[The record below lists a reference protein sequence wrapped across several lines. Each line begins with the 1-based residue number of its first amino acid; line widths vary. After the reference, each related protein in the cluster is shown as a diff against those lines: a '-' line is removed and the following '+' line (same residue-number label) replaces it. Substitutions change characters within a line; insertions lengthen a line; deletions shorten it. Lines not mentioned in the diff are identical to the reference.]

1 MTPSEPQTDSNDN
14 ESGHPTALQPPRRRR
29 PWLLPLFA
37 LLAVL
42 GTSAAVLRFLIPT
55 ARTPQTTTATQP
67 EVPAVPVKLSTV
79 QSGTVQ
85 ESSDF
90 VASLQSRRSET
101 LSSKIQGKITQIF
114 IKPGQTIKEG
124 APILQIEPPPQPVAL
139 PSPTVNTAALTAQ
152 SQLDIAR
159 SQLSSL
165 EAERAGILAQINSD
179 QQVFDRYN
187 TLASQGAVSRQTKDV
202 YANRLT
208 AAKTNLKVIQSK
220 IQTQQAAVAQAQ
232 KVIQQTQTP
241 VVKQTPQPAQTY
253 RINAPFTGVVSEVPL
268 KVGDLVNTSAQLLTI
283 TQNNPLEVHI
293 IVPIERAAKVKNG
306 TQVNILNLQGN
317 TIGTSRV
324 FFVAPNPNN
333 AQSALIKA
341 LYNNSNNQ
349 LKADQ
354 FVRARVIW
362 NQRQG
367 ALVPATAVSRVSGG
381 TFVYIAEALPDKSS
395 PSSKYIARQKQ
406 VKLGNVTGNNY
417 QVLEGLQPNDKVVTS
432 GLLNLRDGD
441 TILPKP

>member
-1 MTPSEPQTDSNDN
+1 MTPSEPQTDSNEN
-14 ESGHPTALQPPRRRR
+14 ESGQPTALQPRRTR

-42 GTSAAVLRFLIPT
+42 GTSLAAWRFLLPT
-55 ARTPQTTTATQP
+55 SRTTQTTTTTQTQI
-67 EVPAVPVKLSTV
+67 PAVPVKLSTI
-79 QSGTVQ
+79 QSGTIQ

-139 PSPTVNTAALTAQ
+139 PAPTVNSAALTAQ

-159 SQLSSL
+159 STLASL
-165 EAERAGILAQINSD
+165 EAERTGILAEVNSN

-187 TLASQGAVSRQTKDV
+187 TLASEGAVPRQTKDI
-202 YANRLT
+202 YANRLA
-208 AAKTNLKVIQSK
+208 AAKTNLKVIQSR

-232 KVIQQTQTP
+232 KVIQQAQTP
-241 VVKQTPQPAQTY
+241 AVKPTPQPTPTNY
-253 RINAPFTGVVSEVPL
+253 RITAPFTGVVREVPI
-268 KVGDLVNTSAQLLTI
+268 KVGDLVNQNAQLLTI
-283 TQNNPLEVHI
+283 TQDQPLELHI

-324 FFVAPNPNN
+324 FSVAPNPAN

-341 LYNNSNNQ
+341 LYNNSKNE
-349 LKADQ
+349 LKAEQ
-354 FVRARVIW
+354 FVRARIIW

-367 ALVPATAVSRVSGG
+367 ALVPGTAVSRVGGG
-381 TFVYIAEALPDKSS
+381 TFVFVAEALPDNSG
-395 PSSKYIARQKQ
+395 KYVARQRQ
-406 VKLGNVTGNNY
+406 VKLGNATGNNY

-441 TILPKP
+441 TIIPQS

>member
-1 MTPSEPQTDSNDN
+1 MTPSEPQTDSNEN
-14 ESGHPTALQPPRRRR
+14 ESGNPTTLQPSRTR

-42 GTSAAVLRFLIPT
+42 GTSVAVWRFLIPT
-55 ARTPQTTTATQP
+55 QRTSQTTTTTTQSQT
-67 EVPAVPVKLSTV
+67 PAVPVKLSTI
-79 QSGTVQ
+79 QSGTIQ

-114 IKPGQTIKEG
+114 IKPGQAIKEG

-139 PSPTVNTAALTAQ
+139 PAPTVNSAALTAQ

-159 SQLSSL
+159 STLASL
-165 EAERAGILAQINSD
+165 EAERTGILAEVNSN

-187 TLASQGAVSRQTKDV
+187 TLASEGAVPRQTKDI
-202 YANRLT
+202 YANRLN
-208 AAKTNLKVIQSK
+208 AAKTNLKVIQSR

-232 KVIQQTQTP
+232 KVIQQAQTP
-241 VVKQTPQPAQTY
+241 AVKPTPQPTPTNY
-253 RINAPFTGVVSEVPL
+253 RITAPFTGVVREIPI
-268 KVGDLVNTSAQLLTI
+268 KVGDLVNPSAQLLTI
-283 TQNNPLEVHI
+283 TQDQPLEVHI
-293 IVPIERAAKVKNG
+293 IVPVERAAKVKNG

-324 FFVAPNPNN
+324 FFVAPNPGN

-341 LYNNSNNQ
+341 LYNNSKNE

-354 FVRARVIW
+354 FVRARIIW

-367 ALVPATAVSRVSGG
+367 ALVPGTAVSRVSGG
-381 TFVYIAEALPDKSS
+381 TFVYVAEALPDKSG
-395 PSSKYIARQKQ
+395 KYIARQRQ
-406 VKLGNVTGNNY
+406 VKLGNATGNNY
-417 QVLEGLQPNDKVVTS
+417 QVLEGLQPNDKVITS

-441 TILPKP
+441 TIIPQS

>member
-1 MTPSEPQTDSNDN
+1 
-14 ESGHPTALQPPRRRR
+14 
-29 PWLLPLFA
+29 LFA

-42 GTSAAVLRFLIPT
+42 GTSLAVWRFLIPT
-55 ARTPQTTTATQP
+55 SRTPQTTTTTTQP
-67 EVPAVPVKLSTV
+67 QTPAVPVRLSTV

-90 VASLQSRRSET
+90 VASLQSRRSEV

-139 PSPTVNTAALTAQ
+139 PLPTVNSAANTAQ
-152 SQLDIAR
+152 SQLEIAR
-159 SQLSSL
+159 STLASL
-165 EAERAGILAQINSD
+165 EAERAGILAEINSD
-179 QQVFDRYN
+179 QQLFDRYN
-187 TLASQGAVSRQTKDV
+187 TLASQGAVSRQTKDI
-202 YANRLT
+202 YANRLA
-208 AAKTNLKVIQSK
+208 AAKTNLKVIQSR

-232 KVIQQTQTP
+232 KLIQQTQTP
-241 VVKQTPQPAQTY
+241 AVKQTPQPTQTY
-253 RINAPFTGVVSEVPL
+253 RINAPFTGVIREVPI
-268 KVGDLVNTSAQLLTI
+268 KVGDLVNQNAQLLTI
-283 TQNNPLEVHI
+283 TQEKPLEVHI
-293 IVPIERAAKVKNG
+293 IVPIERAAQIRSG
-306 TQVNILNLQGN
+306 AQVNILNLQGN

-324 FFVAPNPNN
+324 FSVAPNPGN

-341 LYNNSNNQ
+341 TYNNSNNE
-349 LKADQ
+349 LKPDQ

-367 ALVPATAVSRVSGG
+367 ALVPSTAVSRVGGG
-381 TFVYIAEALPDKSS
+381 TFVYVAEPLLDK
-395 PSSKYIARQKQ
+395 SSKYIARQRQ
-406 VKLGNVTGNNY
+406 VKLGNATGNNY

-441 TILPKP
+441 TIVPQS

>member
-1 MTPSEPQTDSNDN
+1 MTPSEPQTDNNEN
-14 ESGHPTALQPPRRRR
+14 ESGQPTALQPRRTP

-42 GTSAAVLRFLIPT
+42 GTTVAAWRLLLPT
-55 ARTPQTTTATQP
+55 SRTSQTTTTTTQTQT
-67 EVPAVPVKLSTV
+67 PALPVKLSTI
-79 QSGTVQ
+79 QSGTIQ

-139 PSPTVNTAALTAQ
+139 PAPTVNSGALTAQ

-159 SQLSSL
+159 STLASL
-165 EAERAGILAQINSD
+165 EAERTGILAEVNSN

-187 TLASQGAVSRQTKDV
+187 TLASEGAVPRQTKDI
-202 YANRLT
+202 YANRLA
-208 AAKTNLKVIQSK
+208 AAKTNLKVIQSR

-232 KVIQQTQTP
+232 KVIQQAQTP
-241 VVKQTPQPAQTY
+241 AVKPTPQPTPTNY
-253 RINAPFTGVVSEVPL
+253 RITAPFTGVVREVPI
-268 KVGDLVNTSAQLLTI
+268 KVGDLVNPSAQLLTI
-283 TQNNPLEVHI
+283 TQDQPLEVHI
-293 IVPIERAAKVKNG
+293 IVPVERAAKVKNG

-324 FFVAPNPNN
+324 FSVAPNPGN

-341 LYNNSNNQ
+341 TYNNSKNE
-349 LKADQ
+349 LKPDQ
-354 FVRARVIW
+354 FVRARIIW

-367 ALVPATAVSRVSGG
+367 ALVPGTAVSRVSGG
-381 TFVYIAEALPDKSS
+381 TFVFVAEALPDNSG
-395 PSSKYIARQKQ
+395 KYIARQRQ
-406 VKLGNVTGNNY
+406 VKLGNATGNNY
-417 QVLEGLQPNDKVVTS
+417 QVLEGLQPNDKVITS

-441 TILPKP
+441 TIIPQS

>member
-1 MTPSEPQTDSNDN
+1 MTPSEPQTDGNEN
-14 ESGHPTALQPPRRRR
+14 ESTPPTALQSPRRTR

-42 GTSAAVLRFLIPT
+42 GTSVAVWRFLIPT
-55 ARTPQTTTATQP
+55 SRTTQTTTTTTTQSQT
-67 EVPAVPVKLSTV
+67 PAIPVKLSTV
-79 QSGTVQ
+79 QSGIVQ

-90 VASLQSRRSET
+90 VASLQSRRSEV

-124 APILQIEPPPQPVAL
+124 APILQIEPPLQPAVL
-139 PSPTVNTAALTAQ
+139 PSPTVNSAALTAQ

-159 SQLSSL
+159 TTLASL
-165 EAERAGILAQINSD
+165 EAERTGILAQINSE

-187 TLASQGAVSRQTKDV
+187 TLATQGAVSRQTKDI
-202 YANRLT
+202 YASRLA

-232 KVIQQTQTP
+232 KVIQQAQTP
-241 VVKQTPQPAQTY
+241 AVKTTPQPTQQTY
-253 RINAPFTGVVSEVPL
+253 RINAPFTGVIREVPI
-268 KVGDLVNTSAQLLTI
+268 KVGDLVNPAAQLLTI
-283 TQNNPLEVHI
+283 TQDNPLEVHI
-293 IVPIERAAKVKNG
+293 IVPVERAAKVKNG

-317 TIGTSRV
+317 IIGTSRV
-324 FFVAPNPNN
+324 FSVAPNPGN

-341 LYNNSNNQ
+341 TYNNSKNE

-362 NQRQG
+362 SQRQG
-367 ALVPATAVSRVSGG
+367 ALVPGVAVSRVGGG
-381 TFVYIAEALPDKSS
+381 TFVYVAEALPDKS
-395 PSSKYIARQKQ
+395 KYIARQRF
-406 VKLGNVTGNNY
+406 VKLGNATGNNY
-417 QVLEGLQPNDKVVTS
+417 QVLEGLKPNDKVITS

-441 TILPKP
+441 TVISQS